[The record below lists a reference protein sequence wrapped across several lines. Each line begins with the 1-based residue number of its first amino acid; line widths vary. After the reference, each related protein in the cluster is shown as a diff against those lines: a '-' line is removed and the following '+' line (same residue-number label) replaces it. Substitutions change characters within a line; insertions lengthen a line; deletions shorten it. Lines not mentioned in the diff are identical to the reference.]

1 MKLEEWKKKNLPDYL
16 TSNFS
21 PQDGH
26 LTFPVY
32 PLGTFNGELQC
43 AQLTT
48 ILAST
53 PSFFSDPQT
62 SGIGETVSTMSTTV
76 LR

>member
-1 MKLEEWKKKNLPDYL
+1 MRLEEWKRKNLRNHL

-43 AQLTT
+43 AQLIIT
-48 ILAST
+48 LAST
-53 PSFFSDPQT
+53 PSFFSEPQI
-62 SGIGETVSTMSTTV
+62 SGIGETVSAMSITV

>member
-1 MKLEEWKKKNLPDYL
+1 MKLEEWKRNLPNHL

-21 PQDGH
+21 PHDGH

-32 PLGTFNGELQC
+32 PVGTFNGELQC
-43 AQLTT
+43 AQLITT
-48 ILAST
+48 FASKT
-53 PSFFSDPQT
+53 SFFSDPQI
-62 SGIGETVSTMSTTV
+62 SGIGETVSAMSTTV

>member
-1 MKLEEWKKKNLPDYL
+1 MKLEEWKRNLRNHL

-21 PQDGH
+21 PHDGH

-32 PLGTFNGELQC
+32 PVGTFNGELQC
-43 AQLTT
+43 AQLIT
-48 ILAST
+48 ILPRRLPFSRT
-53 PSFFSDPQT
+53 PKLVVLVKQFSA
-62 SGIGETVSTMSTTV
+62 MSTTV

>member
-1 MKLEEWKKKNLPDYL
+1 MKLEEWKRNLPNHL

-21 PQDGH
+21 PHDGH

-32 PLGTFNGELQC
+32 PVGTFNGELQC

-53 PSFFSDPQT
+53 PSFFSAPQT
-62 SGIGETVSTMSTTV
+62 SGIGEKVSAMSNIV